1 MKLRFKFSPL
11 KNSKAIAKTLFSF
24 FIPGGLLF
32 LITVIILNLRIIDK
46 VLPNSALIYPI
57 IVIGAG
63 VLLGLFFK
71 RTWLMLVIF
80 ILAMADRALLHF
92 ATNTAVTMEEGRL
105 IYHAIS
111 ILLPLNLCMFAFMKR
126 RGNMK
131 WQSIWFLGAVLLQ
144 GCGVAFI
151 YQYKSLSF
159 STFLEYSSIK
169 WALLERIPLTQLALF
184 AFGIAFVYYLLLY
197 IRTRG
202 VIERAF
208 CWALISIFYALALS
222 RIGLVSSIY
231 FSTAGLLFVI
241 SVIENIYVEG
251 FQDELTDLPTGKSM
265 HGILSRLDTGYT
277 VALIEVDNFER
288 LKDNHGRRVSKQVLR
303 SLGSKLTNVTGGGK
317 PFHYGGKV
325 FAVIFPGM
333 FLQNALP
340 RIEKLRQTIKKLGP
354 VLQNQKSPGKKPKK
368 LKRIE
373 ILANKVQVKVSIG
386 VAERSDAD
394 MSPQQA
400 ILKAEKALATAKRE
414 GHDRM
419 SPPFISVEFESLEQS

>member
-11 KNSKAIAKTLFSF
+11 KNSKTIAKSLFSF
-24 FIPGGLLF
+24 FIPSGLPF

-63 VLLGLFFK
+63 VLIGLLFR
-71 RTWLMLVIF
+71 RTWLMLVIL
-80 ILAMADRALLHF
+80 ILAIADRVLLYF
-92 ATNTAVTMEEGRL
+92 AANTAVTMEGEHL

-111 ILLPLNLCMFAFMKR
+111 LLLPFNLCLFAFMKR

-131 WQSIWFLGAVLLQ
+131 WQSIWFLGAIFLQ

-151 YQYKSLSF
+151 YKNRSLGF
-159 STFLEYSSIK
+159 GAFLEYSSIK
-169 WALLERIPLTQLALF
+169 WALLERIPLSQLALF
-184 AFGIAFVYYLLLY
+184 AFGIAFVYYLFLY

-202 VIERAF
+202 VIERSF
-208 CWALISIFYALALS
+208 CWALISIFYALALN

-231 FSTAGLLFVI
+231 FSTAGLIFVI

-265 HGILSRLDTGYT
+265 YGILSQLDRGYT

-288 LKDNHGRRVSKQVLR
+288 LKENHGRRISKQVLR
-303 SLGSKLTNVTGGGK
+303 SVGSKLTSVTGGGK
-317 PFHYGGKV
+317 PFRYGDKV
-325 FAVIFPGM
+325 FAIVFPGM

-340 RIEKLRQTIKKLGP
+340 HMEELKQTIKKSGP
-354 VLQNQKSPGKKPKK
+354 ILQSQKSPGKKLKK
-368 LKRIE
+368 LNRVE
-373 ILANKVQVKVSIG
+373 ILANKIPVTVSIG

-400 ILKAEKALATAKRE
+400 ILKAEKALGTAKRE
-414 GHDRM
+414 GHDQM
-419 SPPFISVEFESLEQS
+419 SPPFISVEFESV

>member
-1 MKLRFKFSPL
+1 MKLKFKFLSP
-11 KNSKAIAKTLFSF
+11 KSIKAIAKTLFSF

-71 RTWLMLVIF
+71 RIWLMLAILILVI
-80 ILAMADRALLHF
+80 ADRALLYF
-92 ATNTAVTMEEGRL
+92 AANTAVTMEEGHL

-111 ILLPLNLCMFAFMKR
+111 FLLPINLCLFAFMKR
-126 RGNMK
+126 RGDMK
-131 WQSIWFLGAVLLQ
+131 WQSIWFLGAILLQ

-151 YQYKSLSF
+151 YQYKSLGF
-159 STFLEYSSIK
+159 GAFLEYSSIK
-169 WALLERIPLTQLALF
+169 WALLEHIPLSQLALF
-184 AFGIAFVYYLLLY
+184 AFGIAFVYYLFLY

-202 VIERAF
+202 VIERSF

-222 RIGLVSSIY
+222 TIGPVSSIY
-231 FSTAGLLFVI
+231 FSTAGLIFVI

-251 FQDELTDLPTGKSM
+251 FRDELTDLPTGKSM
-265 HGILSRLDTGYT
+265 HGILSQLDTGYT
-277 VALIEVDNFER
+277 LALIEVDNFER

-303 SLGSKLTNVTGGGK
+303 SVGSKLTSVTGGGK
-317 PFHYGGKV
+317 PFRYRGEV
-325 FAVIFPGM
+325 FAIVFPGM
-333 FLQNALP
+333 FLQDMLP
-340 RIEKLRQTIKKLGP
+340 RMEELRQTIKKLGP
-354 VLQNQKSPGKKPKK
+354 ILQSQKSPGKKPKK
-368 LKRIE
+368 LNRVE
-373 ILANKVQVKVSIG
+373 ILANKVPVTVSIG
-386 VAERSDAD
+386 VTERSDTD

-400 ILKAEKALATAKRE
+400 IKKAEEALGIAKRE

-419 SPPFISVEFESLEQS
+419 NPPFISVEFEAL

>member
-1 MKLRFKFSPL
+1 MKLKFKFPST
-11 KNSKAIAKTLFSF
+11 KNIKAIAKTLFPF

-63 VLLGLFFK
+63 VLIGLFFK
-71 RTWLMLVIF
+71 RTWLMIVILV
-80 ILAMADRALLHF
+80 LAIADRALLYF
-92 ATNTAVTMEEGRL
+92 AGNTAVTMEEGRL
-105 IYHAIS
+105 IYNAIS
-111 ILLPLNLCMFAFMKR
+111 FLLPINLCFFAFMKR
-126 RGNMK
+126 RGDIK
-131 WQSIWFLGAVLLQ
+131 WQSIWFLGAILLQ

-151 YQYKSLSF
+151 YQYKSLGF
-159 STFLEYSSIK
+159 GAFLEYSSIK
-169 WALLERIPLTQLALF
+169 WALLEHIPLSQLALF
-184 AFGIAFVYYLLLY
+184 SFGIAFIYYLFLY
-197 IRTRG
+197 IRTHG
-202 VIERAF
+202 VIERSF

-222 RIGLVSSIY
+222 RIGPVSSIY
-231 FSTAGLLFVI
+231 FSTAGLILVI

-251 FQDELTDLPTGKSM
+251 FQDEVTDLPTGKSM
-265 HGILSRLDTGYT
+265 HGILSQLDRGYT

-303 SLGSKLTNVTGGGK
+303 SVGSKLTSVTGGGK
-317 PFHYGGKV
+317 PFRYRGEV
-325 FAVIFPGM
+325 FAIVFPGM
-333 FLQNALP
+333 FLQDMLP
-340 RIEKLRQTIKKLGP
+340 RIEELRQTIKKLGP
-354 VLQNQKSPGKKPKK
+354 ILQSQKSPGKKLKK

-373 ILANKVQVKVSIG
+373 ILANKIPVTVSIG

-400 ILKAEKALATAKRE
+400 IQKAEEALGIAKKE

-419 SPPFISVEFESLEQS
+419 NPPFISVEFEAL

>member
-11 KNSKAIAKTLFSF
+11 NNIKAIAKTLFSF

-71 RTWLMLVIF
+71 RIWLMLVIL
-80 ILAMADRALLHF
+80 ILVIADRTLLHF
-92 ATNTAVTMEEGRL
+92 AANTAVTTEGGRL

-111 ILLPLNLCMFAFMKR
+111 FLLPINLCVFAFMKR
-126 RGNMK
+126 RGDMK
-131 WQSIWFLGAVLLQ
+131 WQSIWFLGAILLQ

-151 YQYKSLSF
+151 YQYKSLGF
-159 STFLEYSSIK
+159 GAFLEYSSIK
-169 WALLERIPLTQLALF
+169 WPLLERIPLSQLTLF
-184 AFGIAFVYYLLLY
+184 AFGIAFVYYFFLY

-202 VIERAF
+202 VIERSF
-208 CWALISIFYALALS
+208 CWALISIFHALALS
-222 RIGLVSSIY
+222 RIGPVSSIY
-231 FSTAGLLFVI
+231 FSTAGLIFVI

-251 FQDELTDLPTGKSM
+251 FQDELTDLPTGKNM
-265 HGILSRLDTGYT
+265 HGILSQLDTGYT
-277 VALIEVDNFER
+277 LALIEVDNFER

-303 SLGSKLTNVTGGGK
+303 SVGSKLTSVTGGGK
-317 PFHYGGKV
+317 PFRYRDEV
-325 FAVIFPGM
+325 FAIVFPGM
-333 FLQNALP
+333 FLQDMLP
-340 RIEKLRQTIKKLGP
+340 HIEELRQTIKKLGP
-354 VLQNQKSPGKKPKK
+354 IPQSQKSPVKKPKR

-373 ILANKVQVKVSIG
+373 ILANKVPVTVSIG

-400 ILKAEKALATAKRE
+400 ILKAEEALGTAKRE
-414 GHDRM
+414 GHDQM
-419 SPPFISVEFESLEQS
+419 SPPFISVEFEAL

>member
-1 MKLRFKFSPL
+1 MKLRFKFSPI
-11 KNSKAIAKTLFSF
+11 KNIKAIANTLFPF

-63 VLLGLFFK
+63 VLIGLFFK
-71 RTWLMLVIF
+71 RIWLMLVILV
-80 ILAMADRALLHF
+80 LAIADRALLYF
-92 ATNTAVTMEEGRL
+92 AGNTAVTMEKGRL
-105 IYHAIS
+105 IYSAIS
-111 ILLPLNLCMFAFMKR
+111 FLLPFNLCFFAFMKR
-126 RGNMK
+126 RGDMK
-131 WQSIWFLGAVLLQ
+131 WQSIWFLGAILLQ

-151 YQYKSLSF
+151 YQYKSLGF
-159 STFLEYSSIK
+159 SAFLEYSSIK
-169 WALLERIPLTQLALF
+169 WALLERIPLSQLALF
-184 AFGIAFVYYLLLY
+184 AFGIAFVYYLFLY

-231 FSTAGLLFVI
+231 FSTAGLILVI

-251 FQDELTDLPTGKSM
+251 FQDEVTDLPTGKSM
-265 HGILSRLDTGYT
+265 RGTLSQLDRGYT

-303 SLGSKLTNVTGGGK
+303 SVGSKLTSAAGGGK
-317 PFHYGGKV
+317 PFRYRDEV
-325 FAVIFPGM
+325 FAIVFPGM
-333 FLQNALP
+333 FLQDMLP
-340 RIEKLRQTIKKLGP
+340 HMEELRQTIKKLGP
-354 VLQNQKSPGKKPKK
+354 ILQNQKSSGKKPKK
-368 LKRIE
+368 LNRVE
-373 ILANKVQVKVSIG
+373 ILANKVPVTVSIG
-386 VAERSDAD
+386 IAERSDAD

-400 ILKAEKALATAKRE
+400 ILKAEEALGTAKRE
-414 GHDRM
+414 GHDQM
-419 SPPFISVEFESLEQS
+419 SPPFISVEFEAL

>member
-11 KNSKAIAKTLFSF
+11 KNIKAIAKTLFSF

-63 VLLGLFFK
+63 VLIGLFFK
-71 RTWLMLVIF
+71 RIWLMLVILV
-80 ILAMADRALLHF
+80 LAIADRALLYF
-92 ATNTAVTMEEGRL
+92 AGNTAVTMEEGRL
-105 IYHAIS
+105 IYNAIS
-111 ILLPLNLCMFAFMKR
+111 FLLPINLCFFAFMKR
-126 RGNMK
+126 RGDIK
-131 WQSIWFLGAVLLQ
+131 WQSIWFLGAILLQ

-151 YQYKSLSF
+151 YQYKSLGF
-159 STFLEYSSIK
+159 GAFLEYSSIK
-169 WALLERIPLTQLALF
+169 WALLEHIPLSQLALF
-184 AFGIAFVYYLLLY
+184 SFGIAFVYYLFLY
-197 IRTRG
+197 IRTHG
-202 VIERAF
+202 VIERSF

-222 RIGLVSSIY
+222 RIGPVSSIY
-231 FSTAGLLFVI
+231 FSTAGLILVI

-251 FQDELTDLPTGKSM
+251 FQDEVTDLPTGKSM
-265 HGILSRLDTGYT
+265 HGILSKLDRGYT
-277 VALIEVDNFER
+277 LALIEIDNFER

-303 SLGSKLTNVTGGGK
+303 SVGSKLTSVTGGGK
-317 PFHYGGKV
+317 PFRYRGEV
-325 FAVIFPGM
+325 FAIVFPGM
-333 FLQNALP
+333 FLQDMLP
-340 RIEKLRQTIKKLGP
+340 RIEELRQTIKKLGP
-354 VLQNQKSPGKKPKK
+354 ILQSQKSPGKKLKK

-373 ILANKVQVKVSIG
+373 ILANKIPVTVSIG

-400 ILKAEKALATAKRE
+400 IQKAEEALGIAKKE

-419 SPPFISVEFESLEQS
+419 NPPFISVEFEAL

>member
-1 MKLRFKFSPL
+1 MKLRFKFPSP
-11 KNSKAIAKTLFSF
+11 KNIKAIAKTLFSF

-63 VLLGLFFK
+63 VLIGLFFK
-71 RTWLMLVIF
+71 RTWLMLVILV
-80 ILAMADRALLHF
+80 LAIADRALLYF
-92 ATNTAVTMEEGRL
+92 AGNTAVTMEEGRL
-105 IYHAIS
+105 IYNAIS
-111 ILLPLNLCMFAFMKR
+111 FLLPINLCFFAFMKR
-126 RGNMK
+126 RGDIK
-131 WQSIWFLGAVLLQ
+131 WQSIWFLGAILLQ

-151 YQYKSLSF
+151 YQYKSLGF
-159 STFLEYSSIK
+159 GAFLEYSSIK
-169 WALLERIPLTQLALF
+169 WALLEHLPLSQLALF
-184 AFGIAFVYYLLLY
+184 SFGIAFVYYLFLY
-197 IRTRG
+197 IRTHG
-202 VIERAF
+202 VIERSF

-222 RIGLVSSIY
+222 RIGPVSSIY
-231 FSTAGLLFVI
+231 FSTAGLILVI

-251 FQDELTDLPTGKSM
+251 FQDEVTDLPTGKSM
-265 HGILSRLDTGYT
+265 HGILSQLDRGYT

-303 SLGSKLTNVTGGGK
+303 SVGSKLTSVTGGGK
-317 PFHYGGKV
+317 PFRYRGEV
-325 FAVIFPGM
+325 FAIVFPGM
-333 FLQNALP
+333 FLQDMLP
-340 RIEKLRQTIKKLGP
+340 RIEELRQTIKKLGP
-354 VLQNQKSPGKKPKK
+354 ILQSQKSPGKKLKK

-373 ILANKVQVKVSIG
+373 ILANKIPVTVSIG

-400 ILKAEKALATAKRE
+400 IQKAEEALGIAKKE

-419 SPPFISVEFESLEQS
+419 NPPFISVEFEAL